1 MWFAN
6 NSNETSDEE
15 DVLATAFHEAGHAII
30 AVLLGRPV
38 EKVSVVRNSLRL
50 GVCQMSKRKGA
61 PIQDEIETQALI
73 QFAGLISEAKWT
85 GKFNWAGAQQDL
97 IQIRQLARYR
107 GASEKQVERLQRRW
121 MDKTD
126 YMLSD
131 NQTWSLVEKLA
142 LELVGRKTVSGRFV
156 ANLVEQCER

>member
-1 MWFAN
+1 
-6 NSNETSDEE
+6 
-15 DVLATAFHEAGHAII
+15 
-30 AVLLGRPV
+30 
-38 EKVSVVRNSLRL
+38 
-50 GVCQMSKRKGA
+50 MSKRKGA

-142 LELVGRKTVSGRFV
+142 RELVGRKTVSGRFV
-156 ANLVEQCER
+156 ANLVEQRER

>member
-142 LELVGRKTVSGRFV
+142 RELVGRKTVSGRFV
-156 ANLVEQCER
+156 ANLVEQRER

>member
-1 MWFAN
+1 MWLAN
-6 NSNETSDEE
+6 NSNETNDED

-73 QFAGLISEAKWT
+73 QFAGLVSEAKWT
-85 GKFNWAGAQQDL
+85 GKFNWGGAQQDL

-131 NQTWSLVEKLA
+131 DQTWGLVEKLA
-142 LELVGRKTVSGRFV
+142 RELVERKTVSGRFV
-156 ANLVEQCER
+156 AKLVEQSER